1 MCASGDLLE
10 TSLDVPETI
19 LEEEPS
25 PTDGGPSVGK
35 HIPLRSI
42 HAVAAHVPF
51 IESARSKITSEMES
65 MVLEGLAQ
73 VASHFWPAL
82 WKRAPVNLVVPYR
95 INHCLRLHFRPR
107 TTFDCC
113 PILFRI

>member
-1 MCASGDLLE
+1 MCTSDDLLE
-10 TSLDVPETI
+10 ASLDVPETI

-25 PTDGGPSVGK
+25 PTDAGPSVGK

-42 HAVAAHVPF
+42 NAVAAHVPF

-73 VASHFWPAL
+73 VASHFGARFGNERPL
-82 WKRAPVNLVVPYR
+82 ISFPYR
-95 INHCLRLHFRPR
+95 ISHCLRLHFRPR

-113 PILFRI
+113 PTLFRI